1 MMGIWHRASALLAFS
16 ENRAQIL
23 RMAYFRDDEVTK
35 QFCVQIYFVSI
46 CGILAF
52 WQCTMFCSVIAL
64 FRYAVAY
71 RSS

>member
-1 MMGIWHRASALLAFS
+1 MMGIWHRASALLFPKI
-16 ENRAQIL
+16 EIL

-35 QFCVQIYFVSI
+35 QFCVQIYFVI